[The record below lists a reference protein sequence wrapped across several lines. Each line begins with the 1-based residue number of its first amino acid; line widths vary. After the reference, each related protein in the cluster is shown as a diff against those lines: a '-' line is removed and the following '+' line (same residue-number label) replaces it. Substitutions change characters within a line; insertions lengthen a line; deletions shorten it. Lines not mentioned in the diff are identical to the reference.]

1 MGILNNVFN
10 GVIDIIKLA
19 IIAVVCLVVIILG
32 GYLLADFIGL
42 IPEATGLYRPLS
54 VETILTDLPFI
65 GSNMIY
71 LIIGM
76 AILVIA
82 YVAFDIYGRRKAG
95 VGEAGQTSENLEA
108 EGTEKTA
115 KVPPEVPEIKR

>member
-10 GVIDIIKLA
+10 GVIDLVKLA
-19 IIAVVCLVVIILG
+19 IIAVVCLVVIIIG
-32 GYLLADFIGL
+32 GYLLADLIGL

-82 YVAFDIYGRRKAG
+82 YVAFDIYGRKKAAA
-95 VGEAGQTSENLEA
+95 GEAGQTSENLEA
-108 EGTEKTA
+108 EGTAETG
-115 KVPPEVPEIKR
+115 KVPPEAPEIKR